1 MYVVHAYMSTRV
13 NGMANANRIDREPAN
28 NSPNSLLSLVL
39 ICLSPLCI
47 DPARNSVSRV
57 GDHARRQAAA
67 GDTPTPHTAATKSPH
82 KSTVAGAGWGC
93 LWVFSLLHAVLLR
106 IRMRHTGRRR
116 RLPTLPQSL
125 SGAHLKTP
133 SVSGRARRF

>member
-57 GDHARRQAAA
+57 GDHARRQAA

-82 KSTVAGAGWGC
+82 KSTVAGGG
-93 LWVFSLLHAVLLR
+93 VGMSLGLLSASCGPPP
-106 IRMRHTGRRR
+106 IR
-116 RLPTLPQSL
+116 RLSHRPKASSSNASPIPQYIQ
-125 SGAHLKTP
+125 
-133 SVSGRARRF
+133 